1 MSIISPQKV
10 LRNYRIYSKKG
21 KCPEVEYHTPRKA
34 TVHWFLVY
42 VILTK
47 SFEKV
52 DLRKNLYNFLTVFQ
66 RLEYHQ
72 RHRPKRKKNDILKER
87 TAFIRNIDYAG
98 LCDYSIANLL
108 KHKHKKSELVTVIRE
123 PFSASKSN
131 SKISQIENLQRY
143 GKTFVE
149 HFYWTCKW
157 LCKNRYFL
165 FIYA

>member
-1 MSIISPQKV
+1 MSWSGIS
-10 LRNYRIYSKKG
+10 Y
-21 KCPEVEYHTPRKA
+21 T
-34 TVHWFLVY
+34 
-42 VILTK
+42 TK
-47 SFEKV
+47 SDSSLISCIYYLDEKF
-52 DLRKNLYNFLTVFQ
+52 RKG
-66 RLEYHQ
+66 RLEEKSVQ
-72 RHRPKRKKNDILKER
+72 LFDSIPKTRIPSKTSTKKKKNDILKER

-123 PFSASKSN
+123 PFSASKST
-131 SKISQIENLQRY
+131 SKISQTENLQRY